1 MFHFIDSYS
10 GCGFIQISTKKIIKN
25 KNFEKNP
32 CEKKKGKGAKV
43 HARKKRQGGKTFRS
57 EISALSTFR
66 GCEALPRPPTKKMTK
81 NKNLKKIHARKKKAR
96 GQKFMREKKRQ
107 GGKTLRSE
115 ISALSTF
122 RGCGALPRP
131 PTKKMTKNK
140 ILKKNSCEKKKG
152 KGAT

>member
-1 MFHFIDSYS
+1 MFHFIDSFR

-32 CEKKKGKGAKV
+32 CEKKKGRGAKV
-43 HARKKRQGGKTFRS
+43 HARKKRQGGKTLRS

-81 NKNLKKIHARKKKAR
+81 NKNLKK
-96 GQKFMREKKRQ
+96 
-107 GGKTLRSE
+107 
-115 ISALSTF
+115 
-122 RGCGALPRP
+122 
-131 PTKKMTKNK
+131 
-140 ILKKNSCEKKKG
+140 NSCEKKKG